1 MVVRPN
7 ASINEFGGKSKTDID
22 GARFARGFANRV
34 LMSFGDKDGMY
45 KALTTLFTNET

>member
-7 ASINEFGGKSKTDID
+7 ASINEFGGKKVRQILM

-45 KALTTLFTNET
+45 KALTTLFTE

>member
-7 ASINEFGGKSKTDID
+7 KASMNLAAKSKTDID

-34 LMSFGDKDGMY
+34 LMSFGDKRRNVQSINNP
-45 KALTTLFTNET
+45 FE